1 MRLLEVN
8 GVSLLGASHQEAV
21 NSLRC
26 SGNVIKLLIC
36 DGYDAAEVER
46 LQLEGKLA
54 RDTKSTSDSVSSL
67 DRVGVDNPFKAGYH
81 EEDGSCDRE
90 DVPLNARSAA
100 SLPVSPTLGDRGQA
114 PATEKVCSHS
124 LLILYETTI
133 QISLLI
139 FRCWTPYEQPRCLS
153 LT

>member
-26 SGNVIKLLIC
+26 SGQVIKLLIC

-67 DRVGVDNPFKAGYH
+67 DRVGVDNPFKAGYNDD
-81 EEDGSCDRE
+81 DGSCDKE
-90 DVPLNARSAA
+90 DVPLSARSAA
-100 SLPVSPTLGDRGQA
+100 SLPVSPTLGDRA
-114 PATEKVCSHS
+114 PATEKVFF
-124 LLILYETTI
+124 YTFAF
-133 QISLLI
+133 I
-139 FRCWTPYEQPRCLS
+139 FQQF
-153 LT
+153 